1 MDAIY
6 VDAESHG
13 YYGDEEP
20 PESVVLV
27 GENGSIEYVPAGEYH
42 WLREFLNGI
51 AEKCGTKDCSSL
63 VEYVRQLEGEVDEL
77 REQVASLTDRSF
89 RMADKMDCLNA
100 ENESLREL
108 VRGLDYCAHEA
119 YGMCARVPVGG
130 ERPFTCCPLYD
141 FDAKEYR
148 CEKLRLELGFEVR

>member
-13 YYGDEEP
+13 YFGDEEP

-27 GENGSIEYVPAGEYH
+27 GESGSTEYALADEYR

-63 VEYVRQLEGEVDEL
+63 VEYVRQLEGDVDEL
-77 REQVASLTDRSF
+77 RGLVAELYQCSRQVGCDHCGDGYRSTCSVLN
-89 RMADKMDCLNA
+89 RMRKL
-100 ENESLREL
+100 
-108 VRGLDYCAHEA
+108 G
-119 YGMCARVPVGG
+119 VG
-130 ERPFTCCPLYD
+130 E
-141 FDAKEYR
+141 
-148 CEKLRLELGFEVR
+148 